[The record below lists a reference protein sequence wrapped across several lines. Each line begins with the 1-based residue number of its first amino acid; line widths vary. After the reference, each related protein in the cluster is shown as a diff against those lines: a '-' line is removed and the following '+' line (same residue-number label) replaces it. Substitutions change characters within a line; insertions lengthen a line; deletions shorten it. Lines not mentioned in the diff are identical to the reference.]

1 MSKIA
6 ILLAVFAF
14 IPISGFSQNSET
26 VKRIN
31 VKYTPGAGD
40 ISEIIK
46 SYEILPLDAN
56 LEAYVKN
63 PCREIF
69 SDSLILIM
77 DGTLNKIVIFNSKGK
92 YLNSISRKGRG
103 PQEYN
108 FINDFFFNSADRVVS
123 VVDRD
128 KIKCYSL
135 KDEFINEVSLGFTPS
150 RISFLPP
157 ASQIVEKVVPSDH
170 LESDYYIRLTNNNF
184 KTKSARL
191 PLKPLTGPGF
201 GVEGQIYR
209 TLVNGKSAY
218 FFSYFGD
225 TVYHINSERIRPA
238 YAFKYDKKTTIVTDG
253 TFNPEVDETYRY
265 LSYFELPGLNLLF
278 YRFKNEQYCLAFN
291 PKSESTKTFKTPFVL
306 RDVVNG
312 NGILLANSL
321 SIGKLIEM
329 FDPGRKK
336 CSNPEIL
343 DNVLKDSES
352 GIQCFVKIC
361 FFNL

>member
-1 MSKIA
+1 MRSHWA
-6 ILLAVFAF
+6 
-14 IPISGFSQNSET
+14 
-26 VKRIN
+26 
-31 VKYTPGAGD
+31 
-40 ISEIIK
+40 
-46 SYEILPLDAN
+46 
-56 LEAYVKN
+56 
-63 PCREIF
+63 
-69 SDSLILIM
+69 SL
-77 DGTLNKIVIFNSKGK
+77 
-92 YLNSISRKGRG
+92 
-103 PQEYN
+103 QAEYH
-108 FINDFFFNSADRVVS
+108 
-123 VVDRD
+123 
-128 KIKCYSL
+128 
-135 KDEFINEVSLGFTPS
+135 
-150 RISFLPP
+150 FLPP

-278 YRFKNEQYCLAFN
+278 IDSRMNN
-291 PKSESTKTFKTPFVL
+291 TVWHSTLRVNLQKHLKTPFVL

-321 SIGKLIEM
+321 SIGKLIEV